1 MKNTIGPPV
10 EGDNFFGRTTE
21 INYVWSKI
29 ENGNNFIFPSPRRV
43 GKTSFALKLLELA
56 KSKGWNTISLNLEGI
71 PTEQKFVEE
80 FVEKLKELSWWE
92 QVKENGST
100 LFKLIK
106 SLKPSV
112 GFEGVKVDFDWK
124 EQKQDI
130 YHQLENII
138 NHQEP
143 TLIFFDELTVLLKAI
158 ADNGEDGKKEV
169 SNFLHWLRKMRTTKG
184 SNIRWIFCS
193 SVGIENFTH
202 SYGISD
208 TINDMLDYK
217 LKAFTTDESKAM
229 LAALSSN
236 DKIQLDEAMQEAIV
250 NKLVYCIPFF
260 LQILFEK
267 IEYYAEV
274 EGLPTNEATLNIAY
288 EALSESKNFNTWVER
303 IEEQY
308 GINSVYAFAILKHIC
323 QQKEGATRQ
332 SIINLLVSFNV
343 PVEAVENL
351 LAKLLYMLTNDGYL
365 IEENGKHQ
373 FRSPLLRDF
382 WFKRFVQ

>member
-1 MKNTIGPPV
+1 MGPPV
-10 EGDNFFGRTTE
+10 EGDDFFGRANE

-29 ENGNNFIFPSPRRV
+29 EAGNNFIFPSPRRV
-43 GKTSFALKLLELA
+43 GKTSFALKLLEIA
-56 KSKGWNTISLNLEGI
+56 KNKDWNIISLNLEGI

-130 YHQLENII
+130 YNQLENII

-158 ADNGEDGKKEV
+158 ADKEEDGKKEV
-169 SNFLHWLRKMRTTKG
+169 TNFLHWLRRIRTTNE

-208 TINDMLDYK
+208 TINDVPDYK
-217 LKAFTTDESKAM
+217 LKAFNKAESKAM
-229 LAALSSN
+229 LTALCINSA
-236 DKIQLDEAMQEAIV
+236 IHLDDDLQETIV
-250 NKLVYCIPFF
+250 NKLVYCIPYF
-260 LQILFEK
+260 LQITFEK
-267 IEYYAEV
+267 IEYYLEV
-274 EGLPTNEATLNIAY
+274 EGLPLNNSTIDIAY
-288 EALSESKNFNTWVER
+288 ESLTEGKHFNTWIER
-303 IEEQY
+303 IDEQY
-308 GINSVYAFAILKHIC
+308 GILSMYAFALLKHIC
-323 QQKEGATRQ
+323 KAKEGVTRQ
-332 SIINLLVSFNV
+332 SLVNV
-343 PVEAVENL
+343 IASLNAEIGDIENL

-365 IEENGKHQ
+365 IEEDGIYQ

-382 WFKRFVQ
+382 WFKRFVK